1 MNTVYFKEA
10 GEKNTEETLKLS
22 LEAAKERNIKHVV
35 IATTRGITA
44 QKAIKIFNPK
54 EFNLVFVSHMTG
66 FREPGKQELP
76 KELRKKLI
84 DAGAK
89 VLTTTHV
96 LSGIERGIRN
106 KFDTIGLVQIIAYTL
121 RLFGQG
127 TKVVVEVAVMAAD
140 AGLIPVDEDIIAIG
154 GTGKGADTAAIVK
167 PAHSNDFFSLKIR
180 EFICKP
186 VEF

>member
-1 MNTVYFKEA
+1 MNTVYFREA
-10 GEKNTEETLKLS
+10 GEQNTDETLRLS
-22 LEAAKERNIKHVV
+22 LEVAKKRNIKHIV
-35 IATTRGITA
+35 IATTRGFTA
-44 QKAIKIFNPK
+44 KKAIEIFNPK
-54 EFNLVFVSHMTG
+54 EFNLVFVTHMTG

-76 KELRKKLI
+76 EELRRRLI

-96 LSGIERGIRN
+96 LSGIERGIRY
-106 KFDTIGLVQIIAYTL
+106 KFDTIGPVEIIAYAL

-127 TKVVVEVAVMAAD
+127 TKVIVEISVMAAD

-154 GTGKGADTAAIVK
+154 GSGKGADTSAIVK

-186 VEF
+186 SEF